1 MKLNNI
7 NKILLKEDV
16 SIKDTENFFRA
27 FKRAKTD
34 AIPYNVTVEF
44 LGPDSIKGQKETIK
58 VNISTTGNS
67 SFKFFADIAYGA
79 SVVFGT
85 SNSVVDQ
92 DGNDLQKAMEI
103 FCDKIDLWPHASSVE
118 SILTVYNKDNTE
130 VGAFSIFAKK
140 KHKS

>member
-16 SIKDTENFFRA
+16 SIKDTENFFRV

-34 AIPYNVTVEF
+34 VILYNVTVEF

-58 VNISTTGNS
+58 VNISTKGNS
-67 SFKFFADIAYGA
+67 SFKFFSDIAYGA

-92 DGNDLQKAMEI
+92 DGNDLRKAMEI
-103 FCDKIDLWPHASSVE
+103 FCDKINSYASAHSVE

-140 KHKS
+140 A

>member
-1 MKLNNI
+1 MKLNAI

-16 SIKDTENFFRA
+16 SIKDTENFFRV

-34 AIPYNVTVEF
+34 VIQYNVTVEF

-67 SFKFFADIAYGA
+67 SFKFFSDIAYGA

-92 DGNDLQKAMEI
+92 DGNGLQKAMEI
-103 FCDKIDLWPHASSVE
+103 FCDKIDLWPHANSVE

-140 KHKS
+140 A

>member
-16 SIKDTENFFRA
+16 SIKDTENFFRV
-27 FKRAKTD
+27 FKRSKTD
-34 AIPYNVTVEF
+34 VIPYNVTVEF

-58 VNISTTGNS
+58 VNISTKGNS
-67 SFKFFADIAYGA
+67 SFEFFFDIAYGA

-92 DGNDLQKAMEI
+92 DGNDLRKAIEI
-103 FCDKIDLWPHASSVE
+103 FCDKINSYASAHSVE

-140 KHKS
+140 HN